1 MIISFS
7 NQSLCFKSFVY
18 QQYWR
23 EMLFP
28 QTCFSVSASKGDLS
42 SSVVM
47 IDRTGGGGEN
57 QLLCE
62 VHID

>member
-7 NQSLCFKSFVY
+7 NQSQCFKSDVN

-28 QTCFSVSASKGDLS
+28 QTCFSVRASKGDLS
-42 SSVVM
+42 NSVVM

-57 QLLCE
+57 KLLCE